1 MPQKKRGQTPVEEAV
16 ARILDALHPHREVET
31 LPLLQALGRVAA
43 ESVCARVAQPPF
55 DRSALDGYAL
65 RAADI
70 AGAGPEDPVTLPI
83 TRYLCAGSDPGGPL
97 APGTA
102 ARIMTGA
109 PVPAGADCVLRQEDT
124 ASDGQTVTFYAHVN
138 ARDNICFAGED
149 IAPGRCLVPAGTV
162 LDEVLLGLLA
172 GQGVREVPVFAKPQ
186 VALMPTGD
194 ELSGP
199 ETPLRPGKIYDSN
212 GPMLAARLLR
222 LGAEPVLQAG
232 CPDDPALLARK
243 LTELLEAYPLV
254 ITTGGVSVGERDHL
268 PQAAE
273 EAGARLLF
281 YGIDAKPGTPALAAE
296 KNGHLLLCL
305 SGNPFASFAT
315 FELLA
320 RPALARL
327 QGTDPT
333 PVRVR
338 ATLANGFEKA
348 SPLRRFVRA
357 TLVGGVVT
365 LPRGGHFSG
374 GIGALAGCN
383 CLVDV
388 PAGSSAL
395 HAGEEVEVLL
405 L

>member
-1 MPQKKRGQTPVEEAV
+1 MPQRKRGQTPVERAV
-16 ARILDALHPHREVET
+16 ALILQALDVPKNTEKV
-31 LPLLQALGRVAA
+31 PLLQAMGRVAA
-43 ESVCARVAQPPF
+43 QDVCARVAQPPF

-65 RAADI
+65 RAAEI
-70 AGAGPEDPVTLPI
+70 AAAGPETPVTLPI
-83 TRYLCAGSDPGGPL
+83 SRYLCAGSNPGGPL
-97 APGTA
+97 EPGTA

-124 ASDGQTVTFYAHVN
+124 ESNGQTVTFYARVT
-138 ARDNICFAGED
+138 ARANICFAGED
-149 IAPGRCLVPAGTV
+149 IAPGKCLAPAGTL
-162 LDEVLLGLLA
+162 LDEVYLGLLA
-172 GQGVREVPVFAKPQ
+172 GQGIQTVQVYAKPR

-194 ELSGP
+194 ELYSP
-199 ETPLRPGKIYDSN
+199 EKPLVPGKIYDSN

-222 LGAEPVLQAG
+222 LGAEPALLAAG
-232 CPDDPALLARK
+232 PDDPAALGRK
-243 LTELLEAYPLV
+243 LAELLECYPLV
-254 ITTGGVSVGERDHL
+254 ITTGGVSVGDRDHL

-296 KNGHLLLCL
+296 KNGHILLCL

-320 RPALARL
+320 RPALAKL
-327 QGTDPT
+327 QGTAPA
-333 PVRVR
+333 PVRVK
-338 ATLANGFEKA
+338 ATLANEFEKA

-357 TLVGGVVT
+357 KLVGGVVT

-374 GIGALAGCN
+374 GIGALVGCN

-388 PAGSSAL
+388 PAGSSDL
-395 HAGEEVEVLL
+395 HAGDEVEVILL
-405 L
+405 

>member
-16 ARILDALHPHREVET
+16 ARILNALDVPEKTEEI
-31 LPLLQALGRVAA
+31 PLLQALGRVAA
-43 ESVCARVAQPPF
+43 GNVCARVAQPPF

-70 AGAGPEDPVTLPI
+70 SAAGPETPVTLPVS
-83 TRYLCAGSDPGGPL
+83 RYLCAGSDPGGPL

-124 ASDGQTVTFYAHVN
+124 ESNGQTVTLHAPVE
-138 ARDNICFAGED
+138 ARANVCFAGED
-149 IAPGRCLVPAGTV
+149 IAPGKCLVPAGTR
-162 LDEVLLGLLA
+162 LDEVSLGLLA
-172 GQGVREVPVFAKPQ
+172 GQGVQTVTVYAKPRA
-186 VALMPTGD
+186 ALMPTGD
-194 ELSGP
+194 ELCSP

-212 GPMLAARLLR
+212 GPMLAARMLR
-222 LGAEPVLQAG
+222 
-232 CPDDPALLARK
+232 
-243 LTELLEAYPLV
+243 
-254 ITTGGVSVGERDHL
+254 
-268 PQAAE
+268 
-273 EAGARLLF
+273 
-281 YGIDAKPGTPALAAE
+281 
-296 KNGHLLLCL
+296 L

-320 RPALARL
+320 RPALAKL
-327 QGTDPT
+327 QGADPA

-338 ATLANGFEKA
+338 AALANGFGKP

-357 TLVGGVVT
+357 TLMGGVVT
-365 LPRGGHFSG
+365 LPKGGHFSG

-388 PAGSSAL
+388 PAGSRAL
-395 HAGEEVEVLL
+395 NAGDEVEVILL
-405 L
+405 